1 MGVITFTTFLLILSG
16 TVLGEEKIGRR
27 RAVPVLYLQGSHYDV
42 GFDIGRNFASII
54 KSFLASYQNLRDFE
68 REYKTDT
75 GREAYDKTL
84 ENMKKRFPYYVKE
97 MQGVADGANV
107 PFHQLF
113 LLQMD
118 DIIGTINDNHLP
130 RNDTGGCSSLAIKT
144 PKSAVLGHTE
154 DAFGETLN
162 HFYIMSAHIIPSQED
177 KEHGAIEERFAS
189 LCYAGHLPGYTMGYN
204 ENGLV
209 FSINTLSPLMLKPGN
224 TPRTFITR
232 ALLASKNYADAE
244 RILRDEGLG
253 IANGFS
259 VNMIWTNKNG
269 EQQIYNAE
277 VAPDLKA
284 DRSIVNVRKYTDEPL
299 IHTNIYQR
307 VSVKEVIGPIIDS
320 STHRMSIIHSHNTP
334 HDQKDIKNILSDT
347 TGTDFQVFQ
356 EKRDA
361 IIKTIAVGLFELD
374 KMTWSIFINKPNI
387 SEPVAIL
394 PIRFS
399 MLDKSVQ

>member
-1 MGVITFTTFLLILSG
+1 MNYLTWSVVFVISLR
-16 TVLGEEKIGRR
+16 TVLCEKQLGRR
-27 RAVPVLYLQGSHYDV
+27 RVVPVIYLQGSHYDV
-42 GFDIGRNFASII
+42 GFDVGRNFAAII
-54 KSFLASYQNLRDFE
+54 KSFISSYGNLRDFE
-68 REYKTDT
+68 KEYKTDT
-75 GREAYDKTL
+75 GRDAYDKTL
-84 ENMKKRFPYYVKE
+84 ANMKKRFPYYVKE

-144 PKSAVLGHTE
+144 PNSAVLGHTE
-154 DAFGETLN
+154 DAFSETLN
-162 HFYIMSAHIIPSQED
+162 HFYIMSAHIIPTQED
-177 KEHGAIEERFAS
+177 RELGAIEERFSS

-209 FSINTLSPLMLKPGN
+209 FSINTLSPLVLKPGN

-232 ALLASKNYADAE
+232 ALLASKSYADAE

-253 IANGFS
+253 IGNGFS
-259 VNMIWTNKNG
+259 MNMIWTNKAG
-269 EQQIYNAE
+269 EKQIYNAE
-277 VAPDLKA
+277 VAPDLKG
-284 DRSIVNVRKYTDEPL
+284 DRSILNIHKYLDEPL
-299 IHTNIYQR
+299 VHTNIYQR
-307 VSVKEVIGPIIDS
+307 IPVKEVIGPIIDS
-320 STHRMSIIHSHNTP
+320 STFRLKIIHDHAPP
-334 HDQKDIKNILSDT
+334 HTQKDIKDILSDT
-347 TGTDFQVFQ
+347 SGVEFQVFQ
-356 EKRDA
+356 EKKDS
-361 IIKTIAVGLFELD
+361 IIKTIAAGIFDLD

-399 MLDKSVQ
+399 MLDKSDQ

>member
-1 MGVITFTTFLLILSG
+1 MAQG
-16 TVLGEEKIGRR
+16 TVLCEREIGRR

-54 KSFLASYQNLRDFE
+54 KSFLSSYQNLRDFE
-68 REYKTDT
+68 KEYKTDT
-75 GREAYDKTL
+75 GRDAYDKTL
-84 ENMKKRFPYYVKE
+84 ANMKKRFPYYIKE
-97 MQGVADGANV
+97 IQGVADGANV

-144 PKSAVLGHTE
+144 PKSTVLGHNE

-162 HFYIMSAHIIPSQED
+162 HFYIMSAHIIPTPED
-177 KEHGAIEERFAS
+177 KELGAIEEKFAS

-204 ENGLV
+204 EYGLV

-232 ALLASKNYADAE
+232 ALLASKSYADAE

-253 IANGFS
+253 IGNGFS
-259 VNMIWTNKNG
+259 LNMIWMNKTG
-269 EQQIYNAE
+269 EQEIYNAE

-284 DRSIVNVRKYTDEPL
+284 DRSIVNILKYTDEPL

-307 VSVKEVIGPIIDS
+307 ISIKEVIGPIIDS
-320 STHRMSIIHSHNTP
+320 STCRLKIIDSHTPP
-334 HDQKDIKNILSDT
+334 HDQNDVKDILSDT

-356 EKRDA
+356 EKKDSV
-361 IIKTIAVGLFELD
+361 IKTIATGIFELE
-374 KMTWSIFINKPNI
+374 KMTWSIFINKPNS